1 MSQLSDD
8 ARAGFVLNID
18 KPAGMTSFRIVQA
31 VRRIV
36 GIRKVGHTGTLDPA
50 ATGVLIVCT
59 GKATKQIESLMAHD
73 KEYTGAFRL
82 GETTDTY
89 DGEGTVTRVCDT
101 APFALSELEAAAELF
116 RGGYDQIP
124 PMYSALKHNGQPL
137 YKLARKGVEIPRA
150 SRSILLKEFSLGAY
164 EHPLLDFRVRCSKGT
179 YVRSLAHDFGQVLGC
194 GAHLAS
200 LRRTRNGNF
209 LIDTAIPLHRL
220 ADHLMERTLA

>member
-1 MSQLSDD
+1 MSQISED
-8 ARAGFVLNID
+8 ARAGLVLNID
-18 KPAGMTSFRIVQA
+18 KPAGMTSFRVVQV

-59 GKATKQIESLMAHD
+59 GKATKQIESLMARG

-89 DGEGTVTRVCDT
+89 DGDGRVTQVCET
-101 APFALSELEAAAELF
+101 APFALSELEAAAEEF

-150 SRSILLKEFSLGAY
+150 SRAVVLDTFRLGAY
-164 EHPLLDFRVRCSKGT
+164 QHPLLEFHVCCSKGT
-179 YVRSLAHDFGQVLGC
+179 YVRSLAHDFGQLLGC

-200 LRRTRNGNF
+200 LRRTRNGSF
-209 LIDTAIPLHRL
+209 GIDTAVPLHEL
-220 ADHLMERTLA
+220 SDYLLERTLV